1 MSSDSIESPDSESPD
16 VPPIEVKITN
26 KDKAKQSIYDSADD
40 PEYDEFIMTVKDIEE
55 FENGD
60 T

>member
-1 MSSDSIESPDSESPD
+1 MPDENDEVPP

-26 KDKAKQSIYDSADD
+26 KDKAKQSIYDSTDD

>member
-1 MSSDSIESPDSESPD
+1 MPDENDESPD
-16 VPPIEVKITN
+16 VPPLHVKITN
-26 KDKAKQSIYDSADD
+26 KDKPKSSVYDSTDD

>member
-1 MSSDSIESPDSESPD
+1 MSSDSKDSPVSEAPA
-16 VPPIEVKITN
+16 VPIDVKIVN
-26 KDKAKQSIYDSADD
+26 KDKSSKSVYDSEDD
-40 PEYDEFIMTVKDIEE
+40 PEYDEFVMSKKDIEE